1 MSRKRMSRRDFV
13 RLMAGTVGAAAL
25 AGCQPQTVIVKE
37 TVEVEKQ
44 VEKVVKET
52 VEVEKVVKETV
63 VVPKTA
69 EETEI
74 TWWHGW
80 GGMTGVNAMQA
91 VADAFNLQSDTIYV
105 QRLQVEDVHQKYLT
119 AIAGGDPPD
128 CEIGNLNYSEFWARE
143 VLYQMDDWMAASS
156 VVDLDD
162 FLPAALEG
170 SKWQGKTYGMPC
182 IESSVRFA
190 FSYNVA
196 LVEGAGLDPNAP
208 PQTWD
213 EAFEWHKAITTYDS
227 AGNLE
232 ILGFDPMD
240 AMGGSGPGPPD
251 PFFWPPS
258 FGLTWWDKMSSS
270 FNFDD
275 DLFVDI
281 LATINRFYA
290 DVGVEKMA
298 GYRSSYGTW
307 TQSPTASFP
316 AGVQAMIVNGPWQ
329 PGELARSSPDNKFA
343 YTWGPTPDARKGTT
357 FQATGGH
364 YGSIPQG
371 AKHPQE
377 AFAFLEFCT
386 SDEVQDIVF
395 DQTGWLGPRISWNEK
410 LDVSTYEGL
419 DFYVDSVSTAQEM
432 WPSAGCPISSFVGQ
446 QFNNMVDAVNFGDST
461 PAQAAEEMQRLC
473 SEELS
478 SQFPDLV

>member
-1 MSRKRMSRRDFV
+1 MSRKRISRRDFI
-13 RLMAGTVGAAAL
+13 RLMAGTAGAAAL

-37 TVEVEKQ
+37 TVEVEK
-44 VEKVVKET
+44 
-52 VEVEKVVKETV
+52 EVEKVVKETV
-63 VVPKTA
+63 VVPQTTDR
-69 EETEI
+69 TEI
-74 TWWHGW
+74 SWWHGW

-91 VADAFNLQSDTIYV
+91 VADAFNLQSDSIYV
-105 QRLQVEDVHQKYLT
+105 QRLQVNSVHQQYLT
-119 AIAGGDPPD
+119 AIAGGAPPD

-143 VLYQMDDWMAASS
+143 VLYELDDWMASS
-156 VVDLDD
+156 AVVDMDD

-170 SKWQGKTYGMPC
+170 AKWKGKIYGMPC

-190 FSYNVA
+190 FSYNKA
-196 LVEGAGLDPNAP
+196 LIEDAGLDPNAP

-213 EAFEWHKAITTYDS
+213 EVFDWHTKVTSFDS
-227 AGNLE
+227 AGNIE

-258 FGLTWWDKMSSS
+258 FGLTWWDKAASE
-270 FNFDD
+270 FNFDNEQ
-275 DLFVDI
+275 FVDI
-281 LATINRFYA
+281 LTTINRFYDYA
-290 DVGVEKMA
+290 GVEKMS

-307 TQSPTASFP
+307 TQSPTSSFP

-329 PGELARSSPDNKFA
+329 PGELARSSPDNEFI

-364 YGSIPQG
+364 YGSIPNG
-371 AKHPQE
+371 AEHAQE
-377 AFAFLEFCT
+377 AFTFLEFCI

-395 DQTGWLGPRISWNEK
+395 DQTGWLGPRISWNAA
-410 LDVSTYEGL
+410 LDVSTYKGL
-419 DFYVDSVSTAQEM
+419 DFYVDSVAEAQEM
-432 WPSAGCPISSFVGQ
+432 WPSAGCPVSSFVGQ
-446 QFNNMVDAVNFGDST
+446 QWRNAVDSVNFGDAT
-461 PAQAAEEMQRLC
+461 PAEAAAEMQRLC
-473 SEELS
+473 TEELR

>member
-1 MSRKRMSRRDFV
+1 MSSKRISRRDFV
-13 RLMAGTVGAAAL
+13 RLMAGTAGAAAL
-25 AGCQPQTVIVKE
+25 AACQPQTVIVKE
-37 TVEVEKQ
+37 TVEVEK
-44 VEKVVKET
+44 EVVK
-52 VEVEKVVKETV
+52 EVEKVVKETV
-63 VVPKTA
+63 VVDAQAGEKTQ
-69 EETEI
+69 I

-91 VADAFNLQSDTIYV
+91 VADAFNVQSDDIYV
-105 QRLQVEDVHQKYLT
+105 QRLQVDQVHQKYLT

-143 VLYQMDDWMAASS
+143 VLYQMDDWIASS
-156 VVDLDD
+156 SVINLED

-170 SKWQGKTYGMPC
+170 AKWQGKIYGIPC

-196 LVEGAGLDPNAP
+196 LVEGAGLDPNSP

-213 EAFEWHKAITTYDS
+213 EVFDWHKAITTYDS
-227 AGNLE
+227 AGNIE

-258 FGLTWWDKMSSS
+258 YGLTWWDKATNT
-270 FNFDD
+270 FHFDD
-275 DLFVDI
+275 DLFVEA
-281 LATINRFYA
+281 LTTINRFYA
-290 DVGVEKMA
+290 DVGVEKMS

-329 PGELARSSPDNKFA
+329 PGELARSSPDNTFM
-343 YTWGPTPDARKGTT
+343 YTWGPTPEGRRGTK

-371 AKHPQE
+371 AKSPQE
-377 AFAFLEFCT
+377 AFVFLEFCT
-386 SDEVQDIVF
+386 TDPAQDIVF
-395 DQTGWLGPRISWNEK
+395 DQTGWLGPRISWNAK
-410 LDVSTYEGL
+410 LDVSTYQGL
-419 DFYVDSVSTAQEM
+419 DFYVDSVATADEM
-432 WPSAGCPISSFVGQ
+432 WPSAGCPVSSFVGDMWV
-446 QFNNMVDAVNFGDST
+446 NAVDAVNFGDST
-461 PAQAAEEMQRLC
+461 PDEAAQELQRLC
-473 SEELS
+473 SEELRN
-478 SQFPDLV
+478 QFPDLV